1 LAIQGK
7 FLVSAEPYEELK
19 GEVTERVMTGRDPM
33 QVEVVDGIHNLDQ
46 VEISCPMPLIR
57 FFPIFEGE
65 LGELKFLWSGFLFS
79 GRVAF
84 GFGSGAISCGIAVN
98 TEGFLESRF
107 SLLADFGKRATS
119 GKPRHRGDKEY
130 GQ

>member
-1 LAIQGK
+1 
-7 FLVSAEPYEELK
+7 
-19 GEVTERVMTGRDPM
+19 M
-33 QVEVVDGIHNLDQ
+33 
-46 VEISCPMPLIR
+46 
-57 FFPIFEGE
+57 PIFEGE
-65 LGELKFLWSGFLFS
+65 LGEWELLWSGFLFS

-84 GFGSGAISCGIAVN
+84 GFGSGVAIRCGIAVK

-107 SLLADFGKRATS
+107 CLLADFGKRATS